1 MYGTVI
7 EQKEI
12 LNERNE
18 YPEHVLENP
27 ESLDL
32 SVSSSEHQQC
42 ASTILENRTVSE
54 ELTILPEADLE
65 YVKYSGLSLCRISMS
80 LMVLFYLGF
89 LFFSGCLG
97 HLFKMSLLLN
107 SRYYSF
113 FHSPD
118 FSRIYLIYNGK
129 LFW

>member
-27 ESLDL
+27 ESLGL

-42 ASTILENRTVSE
+42 TSAILDNPTISE
-54 ELTILPEADLE
+54 ELTILPEADSE
-65 YVKYSGLSLCRISMS
+65 YVNYSGLSLCRKSMS
-80 LMVLFYLGF
+80 MMVLFYLGF

-97 HLFKMSLLLN
+97 HSFNMSLLLN

-113 FHSPD
+113 LHSSD

>member
-18 YPEHVLENP
+18 DPEHVLENP

-65 YVKYSGLSLCRISMS
+65 YDIHVVDGI
-80 LMVLFYLGF
+80 VLFGIF
-89 LFFSGCLG
+89 VFFGLFGTF
-97 HLFKMSLLLN
+97 
-107 SRYYSF
+107 
-113 FHSPD
+113 
-118 FSRIYLIYNGK
+118 I
-129 LFW
+129 